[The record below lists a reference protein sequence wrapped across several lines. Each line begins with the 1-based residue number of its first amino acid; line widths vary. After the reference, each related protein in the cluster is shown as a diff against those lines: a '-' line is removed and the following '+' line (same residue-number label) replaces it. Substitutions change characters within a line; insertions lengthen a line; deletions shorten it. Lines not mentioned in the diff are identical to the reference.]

1 MKSILNYT
9 GLSGLL
15 VLLSA
20 SFRRFMLLLLSTVM
34 TLTGVTFAHQPVMDM
49 TPRWRGGYGIQ
60 FRYERLVRDRLV
72 QDGDFVSNPLGFR
85 FESSILWTEGVY
97 TFTREHRITFK
108 MPYYVVKR
116 ALVQKDGQLRELSAS
131 GAGDIILGFQNK
143 YYFNE
148 SHYAGNFSF
157 TPSISLP
164 TGSSADEL
172 SLGRGTVDYG
182 VSLSASVEM
191 FEIYTYL
198 DLFSLFPTK
207 GSDGRRP
214 GNVLAFDMDLGIHPY
229 HNMEENLGIFL
240 MVGLNGRQYGQ
251 DRLPTGEQ
259 NLNSG
264 GRTFE
269 IAPTFVF
276 YWNNMMLRAQYH
288 LPVYRDLNGT
298 QLTET
303 SKLNIGIGIVFQS
316 FSPI

>member
-1 MKSILNYT
+1 MKKIKPIS
-9 GLSGLL
+9 

-20 SFRRFMLLLLSTVM
+20 FFKRLMFLLLSTIM
-34 TLTGVTFAHQPVMDM
+34 TLPTITFAHQPVMDM

-60 FRYERLVRDRLV
+60 FRYEQLIRDRLV
-72 QDGDFVSNPLGFR
+72 QCGNFVSNPLGFR
-85 FESSILWTEGVY
+85 SESSILWTEGVY

-108 MPYYVVKR
+108 MPYVVKR
-116 ALVQKDGQLRELSAS
+116 ALVQKDGQLRDLSTS
-131 GAGDIILGFQNK
+131 GVGDIILGFQNK

-148 SHYAGNFSF
+148 SHYTGNFSF
-157 TPSISLP
+157 TPSVRLP
-164 TGSSADEL
+164 TGSSADEF
-172 SLGRGTVDYG
+172 SPGRGTVDYN
-182 VSLSASVEM
+182 VSLSASLEM
-191 FEIYTYL
+191 FHIYTYL
-198 DLFSLFPTK
+198 DLFSWFHTK
-207 GSDGRRP
+207 GSDGSRP
-214 GNVLAFDMDLGIHPY
+214 GNIIAFDMDLGFHPY
-229 HNMEENLGIFL
+229 HNMEENLGMFL
-240 MVGLNGRQYGQ
+240 MIGLNGRQNGQ
-251 DRLPTGEQ
+251 DRLPTGEE